1 MQVDSSS
8 VYGGS
13 IGSFFF
19 FKFPFASNQV
29 CETFYG
35 YLVDV
40 NCVSKVF

>member
-19 FKFPFASNQV
+19 SSFLL
-29 CETFYG
+29 
-35 YLVDV
+35 LVIKYV
-40 NCVSKVF
+40 RSFMAIWWM